1 MKALVHLKKKKCPVK
16 YLACAAKHL
25 VCAVKHLICAMSCFV
40 VPILHP
46 VRPNLTCHVYDRK
59 MSCQIFSMYNVL
71 FCSSYPP
78 PPPP

>member
-46 VRPNLTCHVYDRK
+46 VHPNLTCHVYDRK
-59 MSCQIFSMYNVL
+59 IVL
-71 FCSSYPP
+71 KNGSANLLYRIYIY
-78 PPPP
+78 